1 MKKEKD
7 KTEKL
12 LDMIELIQKE
22 IFNFDK
28 IEMNLILLYQY
39 PTSKVNLFYSRI
51 ERLFGVTLEH
61 RPDTVNNLIGIII
74 EQTKE
79 SWWK

>member
-1 MKKEKD
+1 MKKDKD
-7 KTEKL
+7 KSEHL
-12 LDMIELIQKE
+12 LEMIEVIQKE
-22 IFNFDK
+22 IFDIK
-28 IEMNLILLYQY
+28 KLEPNLILLYQY

-51 ERLFGVTLEH
+51 ERLYGIKLEH